1 MLRRHHGFER
11 FRVKRVPVGARKK
24 RQMAPARISQSAD
37 LGTSMFGRRG
47 NANRMNAKTLDDR
60 AEPAGSAMA
69 QAPSAD
75 PDAGPLSVVG
85 LTMGGFATVI
95 GDIIGQI
102 DLLNTTIE
110 SACAVEVE
118 HEFAMIAGEVRTV
131 AGQVRQ
137 AADGIAAAVGAP
149 GSISSEVATA
159 LAGIKDAIQRINELM
174 ANAAPAEMMSG
185 RSSQAVPR
193 SRFCN

>member
-1 MLRRHHGFER
+1 MAELRL
-11 FRVKRVPVGARKK
+11 VAC
-24 RQMAPARISQSAD
+24 
-37 LGTSMFGRRG
+37 LWTGTPMFGWRG

-75 PDAGPLSVVG
+75 PDAGPLSVVD

-110 SACAVEVE
+110 SACAAEVE
-118 HEFAMIAGEVRTV
+118 HEFAMIAGEVRTL

-137 AADGIAAAVGAP
+137 AADGIAAAVAAS

-159 LAGIKDAIQRINELM
+159 LSGIKDAIQRINELM
-174 ANAAPAEMMSG
+174 ANAAAAERMNG
-185 RSSQAVPR
+185 RSLQALPR